1 MSKYGFFSNLKQ
13 GKDEKIKPVNAERSN
28 TNARWD
34 DAKWML
40 DLNWPK
46 MEWVWFLG
54 LVCVREKFLCVFVRE
69 WEGET
74 VKREKWGVVGS

>member
-34 DAKWML
+34 DAK
-40 DLNWPK
+40 
-46 MEWVWFLG
+46 
-54 LVCVREKFLCVFVRE
+54 
-69 WEGET
+69 
-74 VKREKWGVVGS
+74 